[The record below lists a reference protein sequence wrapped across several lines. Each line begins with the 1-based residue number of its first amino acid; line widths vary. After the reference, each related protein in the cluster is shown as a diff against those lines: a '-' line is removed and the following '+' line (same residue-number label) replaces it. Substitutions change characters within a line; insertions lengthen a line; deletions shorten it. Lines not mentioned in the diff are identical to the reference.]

1 MYLQVWSIRQRKEK
15 LIRQSN
21 YIPDDLSHGR
31 ASPTCLCSVR
41 SIRSYYVQKIH
52 HQIILHA
59 DIFCCTGRK
68 KKRFDNF
75 LKRILISE
83 CATGHGRCR
92 WWGELAFICTMIL
105 TPTLTPLN
113 HSSPCLGLL
122 CEFYGLCLVGSFYDI
137 LWTVHHLQIQHFC
150 NEKKIHYVLVVFHED
165 MTFHSH

>member
-1 MYLQVWSIRQRKEK
+1 MICHMVERLPRVCAASVQFD
-15 LIRQSN
+15 LITFKR
-21 YIPDDLSHGR
+21 YI
-31 ASPTCLCSVR
+31 
-41 SIRSYYVQKIH
+41 IKSYYMLIYFVV
-52 HQIILHA
+52 LVV
-59 DIFCCTGRK
+59 K